1 MASKQEDI
9 VAPANEEAGPL
20 NRKRIVR
27 VDTKLESG
35 TSDGDTHGC
44 GILEKIVTT
53 IVFVGEN
60 MPGRYKS
67 EAAMEASRKFVYE
80 HVVRRVYGDNKVID
94 EKIDETVTA
103 KVDEGRISRFNA
115 KFSEAIHG
123 IHDDHTIRKRFK
135 EYVNKHLLDKGEY
148 DDEDV
153 DEYDEDFID
162 ETSAEVIAVKVDE
175 AIGKATRKLILYL
188 SATICIYSQKDIAKR
203 EERRKKKER
212 NKVFEIDFVGF
223 RELFREPKS
232 YPEFN
237 FVGFRELFR
246 EPEPQPEFDFV
257 GFVNLFKYYENA
269 FTIEAIN
276 KRKERAER
284 EYTEFDFV
292 GFKELF
298 LEPKPSP
305 EFDFV
310 GFVSL
315 FKYYENA
322 FTIEAT
328 NKRKERAEREYTE
341 FDFEGFVELFEDALT
356 PNDEVDEGYV
366 MVGHS
371 ASGAD
376 ELVLVAD
383 ETIDKYSAESENSK
397 RTGKRWF
404 FWSS

>member
-20 NRKRIVR
+20 DRKRIVR

-162 ETSAEVIAVKVDE
+162 ETSAEPLVAVKVDE
-175 AIGKATRKLILYL
+175 AIGKATRRLILYV
-188 SATICIYSQKDIAKR
+188 SATICIYSQNDIAKR
-203 EERRKKKER
+203 EERRKTKER
-212 NKVFEIDFVGF
+212 NKVFEIDYTNITKLWIEPKSHPEFDFVGF

-232 YPEFN
+232 YPEFD

-246 EPEPQPEFDFV
+246 EPKPQPEFDFVGFKELFMEPKPYPEFDFV

-276 KRKERAER
+276 KRE
-284 EYTEFDFV
+284 
-292 GFKELF
+292 
-298 LEPKPSP
+298 
-305 EFDFV
+305 
-310 GFVSL
+310 
-315 FKYYENA
+315 
-322 FTIEAT
+322 
-328 NKRKERAEREYTE
+328 ERAEREYTE
-341 FDFEGFVELFEDALT
+341 FDFEGFIELFEDALT

-383 ETIDKYSAESENSK
+383 ETIDKYSTESENSK